1 MRLFNVRAL
10 WDIDTTPDIDN
21 LTVTAIGGDY
31 DFTHIVPVTIT
42 EDSSNEAVITT
53 RAITVPERGTKTYQ
67 VVLNSSPTGD
77 VVVTP
82 ASSDTNLSFDPPS
95 HTFTTA
101 DWSTQQ
107 SFTVTAMDDGI
118 RADGMSTI
126 THTSTGYSGAH
137 HDEVSVTI
145 TNTSSPGVTF
155 VTSAP
160 RRTVTEGATR
170 TTVGSYNLSAQ
181 PFDGMDVTLTFADD
195 ERQNRIFAHIP

>member
-1 MRLFNVRAL
+1 MQEVSVTLNSQPTAAVMVTMTGNNPDVVITPGTYTVAPADWSTGATFMVRAL

-31 DFTHIVPVTIT
+31 NFTHTVPVTIT

-145 TNTSSPGVTF
+145 TNTSSP
-155 VTSAP
+155 A
-160 RRTVTEGATR
+160 
-170 TTVGSYNLSAQ
+170 
-181 PFDGMDVTLTFADD
+181 
-195 ERQNRIFAHIP
+195 